1 MLDRVDETIVA
12 VSSAPGAG
20 ALGIVRFSGPDAV
33 AIADQMTRTCS
44 GGLLASI
51 SGSKRIDGVVSI
63 DQQTA
68 VPATFYL
75 FRAPRSYTRQDMVE
89 IHTIGSPVVLDLVRR
104 RAVEFGATPALPG
117 EFTARAFLTGA
128 MDLSSAEAVAG
139 VIRAQTDTQL
149 RASRRMMD
157 GTLTRRLGVLRDEV
171 AQLVGLVEADIDF
184 SEEPIEFIKPDV
196 LCERLRAAVR
206 SLRGLLDESTSA
218 DRFDVLPQIL
228 LFGAPNAGKSSLM
241 NCLSGTDRAICA
253 AAAGT
258 TRDILSAPI
267 RIGRGEALL
276 LDAAGVA
283 TGGTGAADLDRT
295 SKIVEVDYASRER
308 FGGMDSIR
316 SDDQVNAEAFARA
329 VSAAESVDLVCLVVD
344 LTAPSGDSLVSTAR
358 SLDRGDIV
366 VAVNKSD
373 LVSPEEASRV
383 ASKLITSGFQ
393 RVCVV
398 SARTGSG
405 IEELRT
411 AFAESL
417 GSTVS
422 TSAGESVLI
431 TDRQRAAVGSAVDA
445 IDRALALGRD
455 VMETVDCADLLAFE
469 LREVLDALGA
479 VTGDV
484 TTEELLNQIFADFC
498 IGK

>member
-20 ALGIVRFSGPDAV
+20 ALGIVRLSGPSAV
-33 AIADQMTRTCS
+33 AIVDQLTYTR
-44 GGLLASI
+44 GGLRASI
-51 SGSKRIDGVVSI
+51 LGSKRIEGVVCI
-63 DQQTA
+63 DPQTA

-75 FRAPRSYTRQDMVE
+75 FHAPRSYTRQDMVE
-89 IHTIGSPVVLDLVRR
+89 IHTIGSPVVLDLVRQ
-104 RAVEFGATPALPG
+104 RAVDFGATPALPG
-117 EFTARAFLTGA
+117 EFTARAFLNGA

-157 GTLTRRLGVLRDEV
+157 GTLARRLGALRDEV

-184 SEEPIEFIKPDV
+184 SQEPIEFIKPDV
-196 LCERLRAAVR
+196 LRGRLRAAVQR
-206 SLRGLLDESTSA
+206 LRRLLDGATSV
-218 DRFDVLPQIL
+218 DRFDVLPRIL

-241 NCLSGTDRAICA
+241 NRLSGTDRAICA

-283 TGGTGAADLDRT
+283 MGATGTADVNRT
-295 SKIVEVDYASRER
+295 SKIVEEACASRESL
-308 FGGMDSIR
+308 GGMDSSR
-316 SDDQVNAEAFARA
+316 SEDQINAEARARA
-329 VSAAESVDLVCLVVD
+329 VSVAESVDLICLVVD
-344 LTAPSGDSLVSTAR
+344 LTVPGGESLASTAL
-358 SLDRGDIV
+358 SLDTGGIV

-373 LVSPEEASRV
+373 LVSPDEAARV
-383 ASKLITSGFQ
+383 ASKLISRGFQ
-393 RVCVV
+393 RACVV

-417 GSTVS
+417 GSTV
-422 TSAGESVLI
+422 TTAAGESVLI
-431 TDRQRAAVGSAVDA
+431 TDRQRAAIGSAVDA
-445 IDRALALGRD
+445 MDRALALSRN
-455 VMETVDCADLLAFE
+455 VTETIDCADLLAFE

-484 TTEELLNQIFADFC
+484 TTEELLNQIFTDFC